1 MEEIT
6 NPVDSRLVDE
16 AQKGL
21 EYVESYNDSLKA
33 EEPTEQP
40 EEVDKFSDIGDV
52 AREVTN
58 AVVGGLQQTGSDIV
72 TLPERAIDMAR
83 GEDVGGEDY
92 RPDTDVFGAFENP
105 IETRTW
111 WGGVIKT
118 LVNYGSLAFVPIPGA
133 RIGKIANATT
143 KLGQMGR
150 AALVGAKVDL
160 IASGSQDD
168 NASALVEGAL
178 QQHFPNIEIPLAT
191 RDTDHPA
198 MKTLKNVVEGMGI
211 GGVIDGLHLAFRGS
225 KGVEQAVE
233 EVAKRSKSIE
243 EQTVAKG
250 IDEVAETP
258 EAFRGH
264 ANKPVADPPQG
275 SPTSNGSAGDVN
287 KQLSRTRNELG
298 AEMGSTDSLTRPIE
312 LDRIGKGNPDLAA
325 GEVKRIME
333 DFMSTDYVVKEVAKA
348 KEMGVPLHEVWG
360 DATASMKEM
369 FEGRLRTDLTPREW
383 ADDFYKQGIKRK
395 VKLEDGSFEEIEIMD
410 PNMIPANDLLRGSLL
425 KEIRDL
431 GIAGRELQDLYDL
444 GDTDGPAKA
453 LFDKFASLSA
463 IAARSRR
470 FAGYDLVS
478 IKGVDGIPKK
488 ADFEKAVYEDVQ
500 NSIDAFRTAFQMA
513 GETGDNE
520 LFKAYMEAASYM
532 DDVTNLND
540 LDNFFRK
547 KLRGGEFNGKKK
559 TGELVKELE
568 GVMIHSVLSG
578 PKTPV
583 RAIMGTA
590 SAAYLRPMATALGA
604 TFTGD
609 VVTRKASLA
618 ALNGMVQMIP
628 EAFNLFKTKLNAY
641 FSGDMATIKSRYVE
655 RTKADQQWKMYGDW
669 AEKRGTDADKAV
681 FRFANM
687 ARSMNDSN
695 LLTYSTKIMAATDD
709 VFGHILARGKMRE
722 RSMREALEQAS
733 KGDITEITPAILKKS
748 EDKFYSQILDEEGNI
763 IDDAVKF
770 AKREA
775 TLTQDLEGFSKG
787 LETLFNQNPW
797 AKPFFLF
804 ARTGVNGLQL
814 TAKYTPGFNRLVKE
828 HNVIARAT
836 VKDVEAGN
844 LTKYGIST
852 FEELQNAKALQRGR
866 LAIGSS
872 VITMASM
879 MWMSGNMT
887 GDGPTD
893 RQMRQS
899 WIDAGWKPRTFT
911 LGGVEVSYESFE
923 PFNQIMSTVSN
934 IGDHSLLMGDEWTE
948 DQLLKLAMVVGQSA
962 ASKSY
967 LTGLQQFVDL
977 FSGQPGQHNRII
989 ASLMNNTLPMSSMRN
1004 EIGKLVTPYMR
1015 ELNTGIVDSIRNRNL
1030 ISEKLSDE
1038 PLPIKYDMLNGQP
1051 IKNHDFITRAWNMFS
1066 PIQFNLDQGPGRKML
1081 FRSNYD
1087 TRLSVYYAPDNTDLS
1102 KLPGVRSKFMKAI
1115 GDQNLEAELN
1125 RLASDPRMQASI
1137 RKMEKDRNSGNRDY
1151 EPMQAYYHTKVIRK
1165 LFDTARK
1172 RAWALISNEPDVRA
1186 AINESRQDR
1195 IENRLSQKET
1205 TYGPIDPVLNI
1216 AK

>member
-6 NPVDSRLVDE
+6 SPTGDRLVD
-16 AQKGL
+16 K
-21 EYVESYNDSLKA
+21 YTDSLEEANKYN
-33 EEPTEQP
+33 ESLEQTEPTQQP
-40 EEVDKFSDIGDV
+40 EQTDEFSDIGDV
-52 AREVTN
+52 AREIGS
-58 AVVGGLQQTGSDIV
+58 ALVGGLQQTGSDIV

-83 GEDVGGEDY
+83 GEDVGGEEY
-92 RPDTDVFGAFENP
+92 RPDTDIFGAFENP

-111 WGGVIKT
+111 WGGVLKT

-133 RIGKIANATT
+133 RVGKIASATT

-160 IASGSQDD
+160 IASGSQEE
-168 NASALVEGAL
+168 NASAVIAE
-178 QQHFPNIEIPLAT
+178 HFPQLRTPLAT
-191 RDTDHPA
+191 KDTDHPA

-211 GGVIDGLHLAFRGS
+211 GAVVDGLGIAIKGLRGADD
-225 KGVEQAVE
+225 AV
-233 EVAKRSKSIE
+233 KRSKSIE

-258 EAFRGH
+258 TDFRGH

-298 AEMGSTDSLTRPIE
+298 AEAGSTDSLTRPIE
-312 LDRIGKGNPDLAA
+312 LDRIGKGNPELAPK
-325 GEVKRIME
+325 EVKRIME
-333 DFMSTDYVVKEVAKA
+333 EFASTDYVVKEVAKA
-348 KEMGVPLHEVWG
+348 KEMGVPLHEVWA
-360 DATASMKEM
+360 DSTASMKEM
-369 FEGRLRTDLTPREW
+369 FEGRLRTDLTSREW

-395 VKLEDGSFEEIEIMD
+395 VKLEDGSFQEIEIMD
-410 PNMIPANDLLRGSLL
+410 PNMIPAADLLKGSLL

-453 LFDKFASLSA
+453 LFDKFASLVA
-463 IAARSRR
+463 ITKQSRY
-470 FAGYDLVS
+470 FAGYDLNA

-520 LFKAYMEAASYM
+520 LFKAYMEVASYL

-540 LDNFFRK
+540 LDNYFRK
-547 KLRGGEFNGKKK
+547 KLRGGEFNGKNK

-578 PKTPV
+578 PKTPI

-609 VVTRKASLA
+609 VATRKSSLA
-618 ALNGMVQMIP
+618 ALNGMIQMIP
-628 EAFNLFKTKLNAY
+628 EAFSLFKTKLNGY

-722 RSMREALEQAS
+722 RAMRDALEQAS
-733 KGDITEITPAILKKS
+733 KGDITEITPAILKKA
-748 EDKFYSQILDEEGNI
+748 EDKFYSQILDDEGNI

-775 TLTQDLEGFSKG
+775 TLTQDLQGFSKG

-814 TAKYTPGFNRLVKE
+814 TAKYTPGFNLLVKE
-828 HNVIARAT
+828 FNDIARAT
-836 VKDVEAGN
+836 VKEVEAGN
-844 LTKYGIST
+844 LTKYGINT

-866 LAIGSS
+866 LAMGSA

-911 LGGVEVSYESFE
+911 LGGVEVGYEAFE

-934 IGDHSLLMGDEWTE
+934 IGDHSLLMGDEWTQ
-948 DQLLKLAMVVGQSA
+948 DQLLKVAMVVGQSA

-989 ASLMNNTLPMSSMRN
+989 ASLMNNTLPLSSLRN
-1004 EIGKLVTPYMR
+1004 EIGKLTTPYMR
-1015 ELNTGIVDSIRNRNL
+1015 ELDSGIVDSIRNRNL

-1051 IKNHDFITRAWNMFS
+1051 IKDYDFITRAWNMFS
-1066 PIQFNLDQGPGRKML
+1066 PVQFNFDQGPGRKML

-1125 RLASDPRMQASI
+1125 RLAADPRMQASI

-1151 EPMQAYYHTKVIRK
+1151 EPMKAYYHTKVIRN
-1165 LFDTARK
+1165 LFEKARK

-1186 AINESRQDR
+1186 AIAEARQDR
-1195 IENRLSQKET
+1195 IENRLSQNET
-1205 TYGPIDPVLNI
+1205 TYGPLDSALNMY
-1216 AK
+1216 K

>member
-369 FEGRLRTDLTPREW
+369 FEGRLRTDLTHREW

-470 FAGYDLVS
+470 FAGYDLAS